1 MTFLRYIIF
10 ALFFCYF
17 SFASAQK
24 GLDAP
29 MTKAVMNVYK
39 QLLADDPSDYETY
52 EEYFTAQQ
60 KLGFEYEI
68 TIYRDYPDLEILNDP
83 DFESVFELFRAHT
96 TR

>member
-1 MTFLRYIIF
+1 M
-10 ALFFCYF
+10 
-17 SFASAQK
+17 K
-24 GLDAP
+24 GLRF
-29 MTKAVMNVYK
+29 VYHPESYK
-39 QLLADDPSDYETY
+39 PVFLDPSDYETY